1 MSADCGP
8 GADDCLEVIQDVY
21 LYLDGELAAESHTR
35 IREHLDDCSPC
46 LRKYGLEQDVK
57 ALVARCCGND
67 PAPDSLRE
75 KVLARLR
82 VVRAEFGAQGLDP
95 KA

>member
-1 MSADCGP
+1 MSGECGP
-8 GADDCLEVIQDVY
+8 GDKDCLEVLQDVY
-21 LYLDGELAAESHTR
+21 LYLDGELAAESHAV
-35 IREHLDDCSPC
+35 IKQHLDDCSPC

-67 PAPDSLRE
+67 HAPDTLRE

-82 VVRAEFGAQGLDP
+82 AARAEAHHS
-95 KA
+95 

>member
-1 MSADCGP
+1 MSGEC
-8 GADDCLEVIQDVY
+8 GADEPDCREVLEDVY
-21 LYLDGELAAESHTR
+21 PYLDGELAVEQHTM
-35 IREHLDDCSPC
+35 IRHHLDDCSPC

-67 PAPDSLRE
+67 AAPETLRS

-82 VVRAEFGAQGLDP
+82 IVRAQLDVDGG
-95 KA
+95 